1 MAFRLSTRQAVWL
14 APTAF
19 LAHCAEELP
28 RFPRWATK
36 HFGTTSTRFYV
47 VSHALVVVPAVI
59 MPAVHATRHPAS
71 TGAAFSS
78 VAVAAG
84 LGFNGIFHLAT
95 TALFREYSPGV
106 FTGVFALLPAAT
118 HTIASARRDGM
129 LTQQQLGAAVVV
141 GAAGCAAAVASLY
154 LDMPTL
160 DGAIHVEDGARIGHA
175 LPGAAWGTAGF

>member
-1 MAFRLSTRQAVWL
+1 MAFRLSTTQAVWL

-47 VSHALVVVPAVI
+47 VSHALVIVPAVV
-59 MPAVHATRHPAS
+59 MPALRATQRPGS

-118 HTIASARRDGM
+118 HTIASARRGGV
-129 LTQQQLGAAVVV
+129 LTQQQLRAALVA
-141 GAAGCAAAVASLY
+141 GAAGCTAAVASLY

-160 DGAIHVEDGARIGHA
+160 GGAVHAADGARTGEA
-175 LPGAAWGTAGF
+175 LPRAARGTAGS